1 MQNFLGNLAWVWPC
15 LPVTIGQLTPLFA
28 LFLGTKSPEELLT
41 IAEEAQRNLE
51 IVNAGLTL
59 SMLHRY
65 NSNKDLWELVIPAP
79 RLSTTAYI
87 NSPTHTHHQIF
98 YWIHL
103 VYSSAPTITPFINS
117 IFTLALKILKTSQ
130 LKSGKNPGHIVL
142 PISQDLLAWS
152 FSTNPTEHTFLSM
165 FHDQID
171 NNYPKKYKGLSI
183 LQQISNLHIMFLS
196 SSPIPD
202 ATSEFTDTSKTKFG
216 FILHLIGNK
225 PQAHIQFFIGSV
237 ELSELL
243 TTLTLLWD
251 YQEVLN
257 TFNES
262 QFAANVVKILT
273 PGYIKTNRGPT
284 CVAMTQLQ
292 MLIEQCSAP
301 F

>member
-1 MQNFLGNLAWVWPC
+1 M
-15 LPVTIGQLTPLFA
+15 
-28 LFLGTKSPEELLT
+28 
-41 IAEEAQRNLE
+41 
-51 IVNAGLTL
+51 
-59 SMLHRY
+59 
-65 NSNKDLWELVIPAP
+65 
-79 RLSTTAYI
+79 
-87 NSPTHTHHQIF
+87 
-98 YWIHL
+98 
-103 VYSSAPTITPFINS
+103 
-117 IFTLALKILKTSQ
+117 
-130 LKSGKNPGHIVL
+130 L